1 LGVERFHPGDKQW
14 KLLLLAWAVVGG
26 AVVAVDVVCG
36 CVVVVA
42 YGTGRAR
49 GYNHLVV
56 WCRRE
61 QTCEAVKLREHRRIK
76 VPMRW
81 ATTAWL
87 GVMT

>member
-1 LGVERFHPGDKQW
+1 MGLYIVVSVVG
-14 KLLLLAWAVVGG
+14 LLLLLMLLMLF
-26 AVVAVDVVCG
+26 
-36 CVVVVA
+36 VVVVVVVVVV
-42 YGTGRAR
+42 GCGLRTGHAR

-81 ATTAWL
+81 ATTARL